1 MDARVAKRPQM
12 GGLMKYGL
20 IFCSCLAACAPHT
33 NDPVASKAA
42 MTEATG
48 ASANLPILTGAF
60 SPADPFAAEVQEAA
74 RFAVQAQAV
83 NTHSR
88 LIYKD
93 VLTAQTQ
100 VVAGRNFLMTVAVT
114 EDGQPR
120 QAQVKVWRQLDNS
133 YSLTQWDWIP

>member
-1 MDARVAKRPQM
+1 
-12 GGLMKYGL
+12 MKYGL

-33 NDPVASKAA
+33 NDPLASKAA
-42 MTEATG
+42 MTEAPHAQT
-48 ASANLPILTGAF
+48 AAQRMTGAF

-93 VLTAQTQ
+93 VLTSQTQ

>member
-1 MDARVAKRPQM
+1 MAVMP
-12 GGLMKYGL
+12 
-20 IFCSCLAACAPHT
+20 
-33 NDPVASKAA
+33 
-42 MTEATG
+42 EATH
-48 ASANLPILTGAF
+48 ASANLPSLTGAF
-60 SPADPFAAEVQEAA
+60 SPADPFAADVQEAA

-100 VVAGRNFLMTVAVT
+100 VVAGRNFRMTVAVT

-120 QAQVKVWRQLDNS
+120 QAQVKVWRQLNDS
-133 YSLTQWDWIP
+133 YTLTHWDWMP

>member
-1 MDARVAKRPQM
+1 
-12 GGLMKYGL
+12 MKYGL
-20 IFCSCLAACAPHT
+20 IFCSCVAACAPHT
-33 NDPVASKAA
+33 HDPVASKAA
-42 MTEATG
+42 VTEATH
-48 ASANLPILTGAF
+48 APTAAPRLTGAF

-120 QAQVKVWRQLDNS
+120 QAQVKVWRQLNNS